1 MYPVS
6 GAFLQA
12 VQENTR
18 KYYWTGKIT
27 TKNGAEYS
35 FVAEDIVKGSGYISS
50 QCCGS
55 TEIELG
61 TVYSSEMGITLF
73 SAIDR
78 YSLEGARVEL
88 TYHLRVS
95 RDRDLAAFISG
106 ENTTDDSGKVG
117 NYAWTVE
124 DPDVG
129 QTICRTR
136 RKNG

>member
-35 FVAEDIVKGSGYISS
+35 FGAEDIVKGSGYISS

-61 TVYSSEMGITLF
+61 TVYSSEMGITLL

-78 YSLEGARVEL
+78 HSLGAP
-88 TYHLRVS
+88 
-95 RDRDLAAFISG
+95 G
-106 ENTTDDSGKVG
+106 WN
-117 NYAWTVE
+117 
-124 DPDVG
+124 
-129 QTICRTR
+129 
-136 RKNG
+136 